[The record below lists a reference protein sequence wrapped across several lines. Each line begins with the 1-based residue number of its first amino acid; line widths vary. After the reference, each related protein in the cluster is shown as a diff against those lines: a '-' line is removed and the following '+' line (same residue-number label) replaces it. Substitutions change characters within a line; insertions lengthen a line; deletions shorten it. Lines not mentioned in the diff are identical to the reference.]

1 MEQTGQQEKK
11 EPFDEWLDYAFHV
24 VLAVDLKFPRE
35 MSAVKGVIIEK
46 ALKPYHF
53 WLEEKGISLPQKI
66 TSNQR
71 TYIEKILSLKN
82 DRSRKIAQALN
93 RMKKGLEDLT
103 KEEASALLEET
114 IK

>member
-1 MEQTGQQEKK
+1 MDRTEQQEKK

-53 WLEEKGISLPQKI
+53 WLEEKGISPPVIRMLLP
-66 TSNQR
+66 
-71 TYIEKILSLKN
+71 LSGP
-82 DRSRKIAQALN
+82 R
-93 RMKKGLEDLT
+93 GLF
-103 KEEASALLEET
+103 SFY
-114 IK
+114 

>member
-1 MEQTGQQEKK
+1 MDRQEEKK
-11 EPFDEWLDYAFHV
+11 KDPFYEWLDYAFKTT
-24 VLAVDLKFPRE
+24 LAIDVKFAHEQPP
-35 MSAVKGVIIEK
+35 VKAAIIEK

-66 TSNQR
+66 TANQR

-93 RMKKGLEDLT
+93 KMKKGLEDLT
-103 KEEASALLEET
+103 KEEASELLEET
-114 IK
+114 AK

>member
-1 MEQTGQQEKK
+1 MEQTEQQEKK

-53 WLEEKGISLPQKI
+53 FNPIS
-66 TSNQR
+66 
-71 TYIEKILSLKN
+71 
-82 DRSRKIAQALN
+82 
-93 RMKKGLEDLT
+93 DLIRHFQCMRD
-103 KEEASALLEET
+103 E
-114 IK
+114 

>member
-1 MEQTGQQEKK
+1 MDRTEQEEKK

-35 MSAVKGVIIEK
+35 MSAVQGVIIEK

-53 WLEEKGISLPQKI
+53 WLEEKGISPSQKI
-66 TSNQR
+66 TANQR

-82 DRSRKIAQALN
+82 ERSRKIAQALN

-103 KEEASALLEET
+103 KEEASKLLEET
-114 IK
+114 TK